1 MAARAVIAK
10 KPKPAAKKLRAAQAP
25 QASEPKIEW
34 RYTGAPDP
42 MAGTGATLIEQL
54 VLWVVGLAGAA
65 LMIALAHGGWVTWS
79 WWKTGLAAII
89 AFDLMGGAA
98 AAALNS
104 SKRFYFSPA
113 KQNER
118 GPLKLL
124 KTGYYLPAI
133 SVHPILVYL
142 VYRPQQAWIGLAL
155 YLIVGALAILVR
167 KGPLYLARPIAVTSV
182 IIAIVASFYFIDA
195 PPGFEWM
202 LPVLVL
208 KLVLGHAVREEP
220 YRP

>member
-1 MAARAVIAK
+1 
-10 KPKPAAKKLRAAQAP
+10 
-25 QASEPKIEW
+25 
-34 RYTGAPDP
+34 
-42 MAGTGATLIEQL
+42 MAGTGATRIEQL
-54 VLWVVGLAGAA
+54 TLWIVGLAGAA
-65 LMIALAHGGWVTWS
+65 LMFELARGGWVIWH
-79 WWKTGLAAII
+79 WWETALAAII

-113 KQNER
+113 KPNEH

-142 VYRPQQAWIGLAL
+142 VYRALDVWTGVAL
-155 YLIVGALAILVR
+155 YLIVGAVAISVR
-167 KGPLYLARPIAVTSV
+167 KAPLYLARPLGVIAVIV
-182 IIAIVASFYFIDA
+182 AIIANLYFIDT

-220 YRP
+220 YRPQ